1 MVNLWRR
8 IVTFF
13 THAVDLILEPAS
25 PSTNRRSVFKRLA
38 LTASLL
44 VVAGPTALLQVACA
58 STKVLAKWAGFV
70 IDLLNQLTPI
80 LTDMGV
86 SNIVTL
92 IAKAIPL
99 AQKLKEAFEK
109 NDNVSALTLF
119 DNLTNAQTGVI
130 VEISN
135 AIGVLQGPQRKIL
148 LGIMAAASV
157 FLRLIGANI
166 SNNVTPADAAMARA
180 ARPSA
185 AASMERA
192 AQSDV
197 FERLFAAV
205 RF

>member
-1 MVNLWRR
+1 MINLWRR
-8 IVTFF
+8 IVKL
-13 THAVDLILEPAS
+13 VLEPS
-25 PSTNRRSVFKRLA
+25 RPSSNRRSVFRRLA
-38 LTASLL
+38 FTAGLL
-44 VVAGPTALLQVACA
+44 VVAGPTALFQLACG
-58 STKVLAKWAGFV
+58 STKQLAKWAGFV
-70 IDLLNQLTPI
+70 IDLLNQLSPI
-80 LTDMGV
+80 LTDMGA

-99 AQKLKEAFEK
+99 AQKLKEAFER

-135 AIGVLQGPQRKIL
+135 AIGALQGDQRRIL

-157 FLRLIGANI
+157 FLRLISANI
-166 SNNVTPADAAMARA
+166 ATNVTPADVAMARA
-180 ARPSA
+180 ARPGA
-185 AASMERA
+185 TASMERA

-197 FERLFAAV
+197 FERTFAAV